1 MRSRPRRSTAL
12 YVCSLLAV
20 IAVWMAVPAAAAAAT
35 RYVDRGNAS
44 CTDSG
49 TGAGT
54 AATPHCTIGA
64 AAALATGGT
73 TVQVSSGTYTEQ
85 VAPKSGTS
93 AAAVVFQPDPGETV
107 VVRGRDRGFYV
118 SGKSWVTIEGFTVT
132 ETVSDGIRV
141 SGGSSNI
148 KLIGN
153 TVSLAG
159 QPVSG
164 KTAKG
169 ISVTDSTNVTVR
181 GNVLHHN
188 STFGIYLASTSNS
201 TVVGNSSSFNAR
213 VYSRAASGIRLYS
226 ASNNTISS
234 NVTHDNEDSGIE
246 LVTGSRDNV
255 VVNNVSYGN
264 GDHGIDNLDAPG
276 QRIVGNSIYDNV
288 TAGINAEGNS
298 PSTTMANNIS
308 VDNGIASPRTT
319 GNIRID
325 STSIPGSSIDY
336 DLVHL
341 RSPGVMFVW
350 GVTNYSSHAAFKLAT
365 GQEPNGLQGDPRW
378 AAPASGDFRL
388 TGGSPAIDSANS
400 GAIGAAAT
408 DVEGTARV
416 DDPSQA
422 NTGAGPRAF
431 DDRGAYERAAVGGGE
446 PTASVT
452 VTPSTGAAPL
462 SVTADASGSTAV
474 DGTPIA
480 TYRFDFG
487 DGTVVGPQAG
497 ATASHTYTTAGSHTV
512 TVTVT
517 DTGGLSATAT
527 RQVTVSGADAPP
539 SASLTLSPRTG
550 TAPLAVTA
558 DASGSTPG
566 STPIST
572 YRFDFGDGTVEGP
585 QAAATANHTYPAAGT
600 YTVTVTVADTGGRS
614 STATDQV
621 TVSQPQSPPNAVLT
635 VSPGSG
641 RAPVTVSADASGS
654 TDNGDSTPIATY
666 RFDFGDGTITGPQ
679 AGATAS
685 HTYTT
690 AGSYTVRVTVTD
702 TGGQSASAT
711 AEVVVSGNLV
721 ANPGFETSLSGW
733 NTAGSTAG
741 IVLDRVAGGHSGGW
755 AARASNSTAA
765 TGTCTLND
773 APNVVTST
781 AEGSYTASMW
791 VRAETGGS
799 TLRLRIREYQGTAL
813 VQTVTENV
821 GLTTSWQQV
830 TLVLHQPAAVGS
842 SSLDLNAYVVG
853 AAPGVCFDADDISLE
868 LGPAIPPPP
877 PSANLVANGGF
888 EQSLSGWSTGGSG
901 AGVTLAREAGGHSGD
916 WAARLDNTSAAAST
930 CVLNDAPNAVA
941 TTAAGTYTASI
952 WVRGATAGAK
962 LRLRFREYSGTT
974 LMATQ
979 QTEVPL
985 TTEWQEVTLA
995 SVPVAPG
1002 ASTLDLNAM
1011 VVGAA
1016 PGTCLY
1022 ADDASIVLG

>member
-93 AAAVVFQPDPGETV
+93 GAAVVFQPDPGETV

-213 VYSRAASGIRLYS
+213 VYSRAASGIRLHS

-234 NVTHDNEDSGIE
+234 NITHDNEDSGIE
-246 LVTGSRDNV
+246 LVTGSRDNL

-452 VTPSTGAAPL
+452 VTPNTGAAPL

-474 DGTPIA
+474 AGSPIA

-497 ATASHTYTTAGSHTV
+497 ATASHTYTAAGTHTV

-517 DTGGLSATAT
+517 DTGGLASSATT
-527 RQVTVSGADAPP
+527 QVAVSASAAPP
-539 SASLTLSPRTG
+539 NASLTLAPRVG

-558 DASGSTPG
+558 DGSGSTAG
-566 STPIST
+566 AAPIES
-572 YRFDFGDGTVEGP
+572 YRFDFGDGTVKGP
-585 QAAATANHTYPAAGT
+585 QAAATANHTYGAAGT
-600 YTVTVTVADTGGRS
+600 YTVTLTVTDTAGLS
-614 STATDQV
+614 SAATTQI
-621 TVSQPQSPPNAVLT
+621 TVNQPELPPSAVLA

-641 RAPVTVSADASGS
+641 RAPVTVTADASGS
-654 TDNGDSTPIATY
+654 SDGLDSTPIATY
-666 RFDFGDGTITGPQ
+666 RFDFGDGTVKGPQ
-679 AGATAS
+679 AAATAD
-685 HTYTT
+685 HTYTSG
-690 AGSYTVRVTVTD
+690 GSYTVTVTVTD
-702 TGGQSASAT
+702 TGGQSSTAT
-711 AEVVVSGNLV
+711 AEVVVYADFVTNG
-721 ANPGFETSLSGW
+721 GFETSLTGW
-733 NTAGSTAG
+733 NTSGSTSG
-741 IVLDRVAGGHSGGW
+741 ITLDRVAGGHSGGW
-755 AARASNSTAA
+755 AARVGNPGSAGAN
-765 TGTCTLND
+765 CTLND
-773 APNVVTST
+773 SPNAVAKT
-781 AEGSYTASMW
+781 AADGSYTATMW
-791 VRAETGGS
+791 VRSDTAGA
-799 TLRLRIREYQGTAL
+799 TLRLRLREYDGATLAATA
-813 VQTVTENV
+813 TTNV
-821 GLTTSWQQV
+821 GLTTGWQQV
-830 TLVLHQPAAVGS
+830 AVVHTPVAQGG
-842 SSLDLNAYVVG
+842 SSLDLNATVLN
-853 AAPGVCFDADDISLE
+853 AAAGTCFYADDVSIE
-868 LGPAIPPPP
+868 LGPEVATPPPDP
-877 PSANLVANGGF
+877 NLVANRGF
-888 EQSLSGWSTGGSG
+888 ELDLGGWSTGGSG
-901 AGVTLAREAGGHSGD
+901 AGVSLTRVTGGHSGS
-916 WAARLDNTSAAAST
+916 WAAQVANTDTAAST
-930 CVLNDAPNAVA
+930 CVLNDAPNVIAA
-941 TTAAGTYTASI
+941 TSAGTYTASM
-952 WVRGATAGAK
+952 WVRSDRVGET

-974 LMATQ
+974 LMGTG
-979 QTEVPL
+979 QTVL
-985 TTEWQEVTLA
+985 ALGTSWQKVTLA
-995 SVPVAPG
+995 YAPVAPG

-1011 VVGAA
+1011 VVAAA
-1016 PGTCLY
+1016 PGTCFQ
-1022 ADDASIVLG
+1022 ADDVAIELG